1 MRMIKIIKKTSLIM
15 ILFFVAVS
23 FSGCINLSQKPK
35 EPKET
40 VVTRNDHQGVFKTID
55 GGKTW
60 EHKVKLETENSNSN
74 NKPGE
79 EKLIDNVKIISMK
92 MDPQDN
98 KVLYLGTLSNGFYK
112 SENGADSWK
121 KITDE
126 NNILTG
132 ETVVYDVAIEK
143 GNSNIVYIATLND
156 VRGELLKSE
165 DGGKSWSESYIT
177 AEKNK
182 MVNKVEIDPIH
193 KNIIYIGTEQGGLIK
208 SEDRGKTWYTL
219 GWFGSGVKD
228 FVVDFQNNKG
238 MVVRTT
244 NEILKSVVDGNDKT
258 FISMGGKS
266 GDIFESAEGGK
277 WMRLNRMMQASLSLK
292 INHTQI
298 SSMTIDNKDPLV
310 IYITY
315 LNLVLKT
322 SDGGYTW
329 EKLNTITPSLTALG
343 TIPQIKQIGMI
354 SDTIYYGAGNVLYK
368 SDNKGITWS
377 SYDIPIKGDVRY
389 TVSDYTD
396 SNIIYLGAF
405 YDPPKKK

>member
-1 MRMIKIIKKTSLIM
+1 MIKIIKKTLLIAVL
-15 ILFFVAVS
+15 LFAAVS

-35 EPKET
+35 EAATE
-40 VVTRNDHQGVFKTID
+40 RNDHQGVFKTVD

-60 EHKVKLETENSNSN
+60 EHKVKIETENPNN
-74 NKPGE
+74 NKTDK

-98 KVLYLGTLSNGFYK
+98 KILYLGTASNGFYK

-121 KITDE
+121 MVTDE
-126 NNILTG
+126 NGILTG
-132 ETVVYDVAIEK
+132 RTVVYDIAIEK

-156 VRGELLKSE
+156 TRGELLKSE

-193 KNIIYIGTEQGGLIK
+193 KNIVYIGTEQGGFIK

-219 GWFGSGVKD
+219 GWFTSGAKD

-238 MVVRTT
+238 IIIRTA
-244 NEILKSVVDGNDKT
+244 NEIFKSVVSGNEKT
-258 FISMGGKS
+258 FISMGGS
-266 GDIFESAEGGK
+266 EGEIFESIEGNK
-277 WMRLNRMMQASLSLK
+277 WMNLNRLIQSSLSIK
-292 INHTQI
+292 IDHTQI
-298 SSMTIDNKDPLV
+298 SSMTIDNKNPLV

-315 LNLVLKT
+315 QNLVLKT

-354 SDTIYYGAGNVLYK
+354 NDTIYYGAGNVLYK
-368 SDNKGITWS
+368 SDNKGVTWS
-377 SYDIPIKGDVRY
+377 NYDIPILGDVRY

-396 SNIIYLGAF
+396 LDTIYLGAF
-405 YDPPKKK
+405 YDPPPKKKK

>member
-1 MRMIKIIKKTSLIM
+1 MTKTIKKTLLM
-15 ILFFVAVS
+15 TVLFFATVS

-35 EPKET
+35 ETSATK
-40 VVTRNDHQGVFKTID
+40 NDSQGVFKSVD

-60 EHKVKLETENSNSN
+60 EHKVKLEVENSNN
-74 NKPGE
+74 NSKAGE

-92 MDPQDN
+92 MDPQNN
-98 KVLYLGTLSNGFYK
+98 KVLYLGTVSDGFYK

-121 KITDE
+121 KVTDE
-126 NNILTG
+126 NNILTDK
-132 ETVVYDVAIEK
+132 TAVYDIAIEK
-143 GNSNIVYIATLND
+143 GNSDIVYIATLND
-156 VRGELLKSE
+156 TRGELLKSE
-165 DGGKSWSESYIT
+165 NGGKSWSESYIAT
-177 AEKNK
+177 EKNK
-182 MVNKVEIDPIH
+182 MVNKVEIDPIY
-193 KNIIYIGTEQGGLIK
+193 KNIVYIGTEQGGLIK
-208 SEDRGKTWYTL
+208 SEDRGKTWYAL

-228 FVVDFQNNKG
+228 FVIDFKNSKG

-244 NEILKSVVDGNDKT
+244 NEILKSVADGNDKT
-258 FISMGGKS
+258 FISIGGKK
-266 GDIFESAEGGK
+266 GDILESAEGGK
-277 WMRLNRMMQASLSLK
+277 WMRLNRLMQASLSFK

-298 SSMTIDNKDPLV
+298 SSMTIDNKDPLI

-343 TIPQIKQIGMI
+343 AMPQAKQIGMI
-354 SDTIYYGAGNVLYK
+354 NDTIYYGAGNALYK
-368 SDNKGITWS
+368 SDNKGTTWS

-405 YDPPKKK
+405 YDPPKKKK